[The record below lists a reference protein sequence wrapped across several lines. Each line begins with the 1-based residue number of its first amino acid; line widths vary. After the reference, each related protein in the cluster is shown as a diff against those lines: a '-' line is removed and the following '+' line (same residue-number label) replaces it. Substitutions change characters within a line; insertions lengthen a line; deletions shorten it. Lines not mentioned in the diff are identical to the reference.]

1 MRKKKEKEKY
11 LKRIYFCHYKN
22 IMKHKR
28 SKPKKKSVKSK
39 AINIGSKRKLDRFGK
54 ILQKGRTGSSAQF
67 ITRGQALK
75 RLQISLKD
83 FRYDLIVI

>member
-1 MRKKKEKEKY
+1 M
-11 LKRIYFCHYKN
+11 
-22 IMKHKR
+22 
-28 SKPKKKSVKSK
+28 KSK

>member
-1 MRKKKEKEKY
+1 
-11 LKRIYFCHYKN
+11 
-22 IMKHKR
+22 MKHKR